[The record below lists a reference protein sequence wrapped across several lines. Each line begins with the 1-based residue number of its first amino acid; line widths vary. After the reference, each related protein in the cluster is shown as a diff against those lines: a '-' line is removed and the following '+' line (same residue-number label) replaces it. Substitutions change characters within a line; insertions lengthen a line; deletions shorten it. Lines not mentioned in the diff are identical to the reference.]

1 MNFRT
6 MPELEHPLAYW
17 WLMLATVLLMVGM
30 GVWLKSKRWF

>member
-1 MNFRT
+1 MNFRR